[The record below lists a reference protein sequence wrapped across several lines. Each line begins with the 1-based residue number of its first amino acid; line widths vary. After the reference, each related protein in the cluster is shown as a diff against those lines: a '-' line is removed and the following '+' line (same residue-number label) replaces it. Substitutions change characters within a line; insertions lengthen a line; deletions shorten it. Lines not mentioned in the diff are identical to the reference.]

1 MNKVRAEVKT
11 IEASGHL
18 HRITLDA
25 GGETF
30 VVITLEL
37 GEDFVVSSRV
47 NISFKSTH
55 VAIARGLQ
63 GEVTISNRIASK
75 VETIRRKPILTEV
88 VLCSRAGSFTALIT
102 TRALERLGLQEGDE
116 VTALMKASDLYLS
129 VREGDA

>member
-1 MNKVRAEVKT
+1 VNKVRAEVRT

-37 GEDFVVSSRV
+37 GEDFVVGSRV
-47 NISFKSTH
+47 YISFKSTH

-63 GEVTISNRIASK
+63 GDVTISNRIASK

-88 VLCSRAGSFTALIT
+88 VLYSRAGSFTALIT
-102 TRALERLGLQEGDE
+102 TRAFERLGLQEGDE